1 MAEGRGKASW
11 AQTSAILS
19 MIVNVNRDPKKRAT
33 KPSDF
38 DPYARKNR
46 HAGAFRIESM
56 GELKKCFV
64 SD

>member
-1 MAEGRGKASW
+1 
-11 AQTSAILS
+11 

-38 DPYARKNR
+38 DPYTRKNR